1 MQIVV
6 EPDKNMTSWTV
17 DEEDGTLTILP
28 RHAIKSRKYSPAL
41 HLEVRSDGATIG
53 RLQLEVSQT
62 GEVKK
67 CVLEEVENDVDPEEP
82 GRTEVKGTGELGEEE
97 VSLDDR

>member
-6 EPDKNMTSWTV
+6 EPDKNMTSWAV
-17 DEEDGTLTILP
+17 DEEEGILTILP
-28 RHAIKSRKYSPAL
+28 RHAIKNRKYSPVL
-41 HLEVRSDGATIG
+41 HVEILSDGATIG

-67 CVLEEVENDVDPEEP
+67 CVLEEIENDVDPEEP
-82 GRTEVKGTGELGEEE
+82 DRTAVKGTGELGEEE